1 MAVMRRDINI
11 GLLFLI
17 VATLIVFAGFTV
29 YYQTTF
35 KNVSNEYKTKL
46 TELEKVSSDLES
58 KKKELTETSQTLQLK
73 ESNEQAL
80 SSQYTDLKGEKDQ
93 LEKDKATLQIELAAK
108 LSELVDTQ
116 NALQA
121 EKAKSDQLLQ
131 NIVVL
136 NRKLDSLA
144 DEKSCLES
152 TADADEGSC

>member
-35 KNVSNEYKTKL
+35 KNVSNEYKAKL

-80 SSQYTDLKGEKDQ
+80 SSQKGK
-93 LEKDKATLQIELAAK
+93 KK
-108 LSELVDTQ
+108 
-116 NALQA
+116 
-121 EKAKSDQLLQ
+121 
-131 NIVVL
+131 
-136 NRKLDSLA
+136 
-144 DEKSCLES
+144 
-152 TADADEGSC
+152 